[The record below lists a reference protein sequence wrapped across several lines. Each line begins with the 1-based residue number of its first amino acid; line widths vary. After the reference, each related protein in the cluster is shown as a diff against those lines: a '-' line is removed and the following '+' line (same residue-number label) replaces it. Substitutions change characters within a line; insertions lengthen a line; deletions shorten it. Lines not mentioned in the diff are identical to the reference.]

1 VEIKY
6 EFQLSPSVQEGEI
19 WRERM
24 CKKKLDTAMFIL
36 LFKEG
41 PLKPDTTC
49 ESMKQGDYFGKRLL

>member
-1 VEIKY
+1 VEIKD
-6 EFQLSPSVQEGEI
+6 ELQLAPSVPEGEI

-24 CKKKLDTAMFIL
+24 CKKKLDTARFIL

-41 PLKPDTTC
+41 PLKPDTTW